1 MSAQVLVTHSA
12 EATQALGRRLGARLE
27 AGDLIMLHGELGSG
41 KTTLTQGI
49 AWGAGV
55 TGYAHSPTFVLVHEY
70 AGRFPLYHVDLYR
83 IDGGSLEVQDLG
95 IDEML
100 ERGACV
106 VEWAERA
113 AEVFPTGHLAVRLVL
128 GDRPDDR
135 TITIEASGE
144 RHVALLDALASDV
157 AAAAAGG

>member
-1 MSAQVLVTHSA
+1 MAVQALVTHSA
-12 EATQALGRRLGARLE
+12 EETQALGRRLGARLE
-27 AGDLIMLHGELGSG
+27 AGDLVLLQGELGSG
-41 KTTLTQGI
+41 KTMLTQGI

-70 AGRFPLYHVDLYR
+70 AGRIPLYHVDLYR
-83 IDGGSLEVQDLG
+83 IDGGLFEVQDLG

-113 AEVFPTGHLAVRLVL
+113 SEVFPSGHLAVRLVQ
-128 GDRPDDR
+128 GDGPDDR
-135 TITIEASGE
+135 TITIGASGE
-144 RHVALLDALASDV
+144 RHIALLDALASDV
-157 AAAAAGG
+157 AAAAGG